1 MPACF
6 TASRTNSRREMRVN
20 TVRHQKLRVFR
31 PTIASFGETN
41 LILPERF
48 LDAEPANQLEAAL
61 AHEWAHICNRDLW
74 LIALVRLLL
83 PVLFAHPGYWW
94 LRRRIRDDQE
104 LLAKTRVEQD
114 ELIHLVL
121 RVESMPADGAD
132 FEAAVLVLAEH
143 ARQHMRREEE
153 GLFACLR
160 HSGLDL
166 LGTGERMAS
175 LDAELATTPIGRR
188 QIRRARKVMAG
199 LR

>member
-1 MPACF
+1 MS
-6 TASRTNSRREMRVN
+6 TARRMAAQAERGLAKAKASPHDALVFLTAN
-20 TVRHQKLRVFR
+20 YNEVDKLAQEFERRRRSADTVEKGKLALR
-31 PTIASFGETN
+31 ICH
-41 LILPERF
+41 
-48 LDAEPANQLEAAL
+48 AL
-61 AHEWAHICNRDLW
+61 ALQARIKKQVFYP
-74 LIALVRLLL
+74 AAAA
-83 PVLFAHPGYWW
+83 VLEG
-94 LRRRIRDDQE
+94 DDRE
-104 LLAKTRVEQD
+104 LLARTRVEQD

-143 ARQHMRREEE
+143 ARQHMKHEEE
-153 GLFACLR
+153 DLFARLR

-166 LGTGERMAS
+166 LGTGERMAA